1 MQGFAAAFVVMLL
14 PKPSS
19 AKVLVRRTLARNI
32 GDLARLY
39 GGIISHADE
48 GLVHQHEYL
57 TKFLNCNVSSKTLQ
71 LPV

>member
-1 MQGFAAAFVVMLL
+1 MLL
-14 PKPSS
+14 PKPAS
-19 AKVLVRRTLARNI
+19 AKVLVRHTLAKNI

-48 GLVHQHEYL
+48 GLVHHNEYL
-57 TKFLNCNVSSKTLQ
+57 TKFLNCNVSSKNPQ